1 MKRITAFAI
10 LTGFMALASVEL
22 KAAEQPNVVVNDFM
36 CGLHRVQI
44 NDFAGLMIDSQPYG
58 DYKTTMLD
66 AESNYVHQFG
76 DKAELR
82 VTQQGRVAFRLKG
95 ETRWASCKPL
105 VFYQEQTQ

>member
-1 MKRITAFAI
+1 MRHDNRTAI
-10 LTGFMALASVEL
+10 LAIIGALALYIICTES
-22 KAAEQPNVVVNDFM
+22 KAAVANDFM
-36 CGLHRVQI
+36 CGLYRATITDEAHLTV
-44 NDFAGLMIDSQPYG
+44 NGEDHGEH
-58 DYKTTMLD
+58 KTTMLD

-95 ETRWASCKPL
+95 ETRWASCRPL